1 MMRYL
6 ASLLFALLLGLASAQ
21 TTVVWSFWGDPG
33 ELPPNDEV
41 IAAFQEIHPDIRIEK
56 QHAPWASY
64 FDRIQTQMA
73 GGTAPDVMFL
83 NNIPSYASRG
93 VLQPLDE
100 LVAESGF
107 DLEGYNEQLLR
118 IFSYDG
124 KLYGFPRDNDTT
136 VLYYNKDLFDAAGV
150 GYPSAEWSW
159 DDLREAALELT
170 QRDDRGRTLQYGL
183 ALEKNKYP
191 LWVYQNGGQV
201 FDDAIDASEFLMD
214 EPEATAAI
222 QFVADLINEDGSVP
236 SFDAMQQLGSTTELF
251 SSGRVAMVMTN
262 AARVP
267 TFSQADFAW
276 DIAPLPSGPDGIRAN
291 TLGGAGYVMSVSS
304 EVQEA
309 AWTFLQFLSGP
320 EGQAIFA
327 RTGLAVPAL
336 TTPETTEAFLS
347 ALPETI
353 DGQVF
358 IDETANGVLFP
369 VFPGWVEIE
378 STLITPA
385 LDLVWNGEMSAEEAI
400 TQIADQVEAALER
413 Q

>member
-1 MMRYL
+1 MKHL
-6 ASLLFALLLGLASAQ
+6 ASLLFALLVGLASAQ

-41 IAAFQEIHPDIRIEK
+41 IAAFQEAYPDIRIEK

-107 DLEGYNEQLLR
+107 SLAGYNEQLLR

-159 DDLREAALELT
+159 DDLREAALALT

-191 LWVYQNGGQV
+191 LWIYQNGGQV

-214 EPEATAAI
+214 EPKATEAI
-222 QFVADLINEDGSVP
+222 QFVADLINKDGSVP

-267 TFSQADFAW
+267 TFSEAGFAW
-276 DIAPLPSGPDGIRAN
+276 DIAPLPSGPSGIRAN

-320 EGQAIFA
+320 QGQAIFA
-327 RTGLAVPAL
+327 KTGLAVPAL
-336 TTPETTEAFLS
+336 VSAETTEAFLS